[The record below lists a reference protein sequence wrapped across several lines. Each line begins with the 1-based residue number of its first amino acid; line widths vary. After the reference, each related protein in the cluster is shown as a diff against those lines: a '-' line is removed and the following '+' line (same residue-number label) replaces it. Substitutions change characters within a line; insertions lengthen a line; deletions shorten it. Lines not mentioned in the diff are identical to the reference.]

1 MAKFRMKI
9 ILPLLIIFG
18 IMLSGALLQAQDEA
32 KGFVVIVNKSNNVSS
47 LSKSQVSR
55 MFLKKV
61 FTWKDGSPVK
71 PIDLTPGSEVRKS
84 FSQEIHGRNVYS
96 IKNYWQQMIFAGR
109 DVPPLEKETDQ
120 EIIDYVNQNP
130 NAIGYISPE
139 SSLEKVKVI
148 SVEY

>member
-1 MAKFRMKI
+1 M
-9 ILPLLIIFG
+9 
-18 IMLSGALLQAQDEA
+18 D
-32 KGFVVIVNKSNNVSS
+32 FVVIVNKSNNVAS

-71 PIDLTPGSEVRKS
+71 PIDLIPDSPVRKA

-109 DVPPLEKETDQ
+109 DVPPLEKETEQ
-120 EIIDYVNQNP
+120 EIIDYVNSHP
-130 NAIGYISPE
+130 NAIGYIS
-139 SSLEKVKVI
+139 SGNTDLQNVKAITVN
-148 SVEY
+148 Y